1 MLSGDLRRF
10 MGSPSPVLRLET
22 VHGCVAEELLGPLQA
37 GSRDVP
43 GCSRAALQRPDTT
56 TMGSLEGMIN
66 IGSSQ
71 WLSERFSDFPT
82 AVQCVSGE
90 GGLAAGCPWPPA
102 LSAAGSSCIT
112 RVSVG
117 LQSCCSLGVPTGVT
131 LSQIS
136 LYSSCGLGGNRLAG
150 AMELGSS

>member
-1 MLSGDLRRF
+1 
-10 MGSPSPVLRLET
+10 MGVKARGLTKPRAEA
-22 VHGCVAEELLGPLQA
+22 VHVCVAEEPLGPLQA

-71 WLSERFSDFPT
+71 WLSGRFSDFPT

-90 GGLAAGCPWPPA
+90 AGLAAGCPWPPA

-112 RVSVG
+112 QSECG
-117 LQSCCSLGVPTGVT
+117 AAELLQPGDPHRSDPKPDLPPPARTWMETG
-131 LSQIS
+131 
-136 LYSSCGLGGNRLAG
+136 RL
-150 AMELGSS
+150 EPWSWDLPESFVDT